1 MKSALS
7 GIALLLLF
15 NTAIA
20 ALLTLIGFGHDF
32 PVNLLISQCIGGS
45 IGLVNTPIIPR
56 IAPGWRRWAVLAV
69 TLPASVLLGI
79 GIAVQFS
86 DLSIPLEKLWQTL
99 AIGLMFGV
107 LGSIVFLLAERV
119 HSLDTEVRQRNL
131 AEAERSR
138 RELEAHLRL
147 LQAQIEPHFL
157 FNTLANVA
165 SLIDSDAAQARRLLL
180 RLIGWLRVAL
190 NRVRQERSSL
200 GDELDLLENWL
211 EILSIRFGPRLAW
224 SFAVTPEARRA
235 DLPPHVV
242 AAPAG
247 KRAQTRHRAQAR
259 RWPAARRRPR
269 GSRQVA
275 HRGQRRRRGAGRIP
289 RHGQRTGRRIGEHP
303 RPTGRPLRRCRPTAG
318 EEQRTSRRHRRTG
331 TAMRVLIAED
341 EPLLADDLARRLT
354 RLLPELDIVA
364 NVRDGPAARQA
375 LIDLAPDAAFL
386 DIRMPGL
393 SGLEV
398 ATAAHPGCGVVFV
411 TAHDEHAVAAFEQ
424 AAVDYLLKPVS
435 DERLEKCLYRL
446 RQPRP
451 AADAELLARLRTLL
465 QPAAA
470 PLRWLR
476 ALVGE
481 TVHLVAVEEIC
492 YLQSSDKYTSVLT
505 RDREFLLRTPLKEM
519 LPQLDPDL
527 FWQVHRGTVVN
538 TRQIRSAE
546 RSPSGRLTLHLRD
559 RVEILTVSRAYAH
572 LFRQM

>member
-1 MKSALS
+1 
-7 GIALLLLF
+7 
-15 NTAIA
+15 
-20 ALLTLIGFGHDF
+20 
-32 PVNLLISQCIGGS
+32 
-45 IGLVNTPIIPR
+45 
-56 IAPGWRRWAVLAV
+56 
-69 TLPASVLLGI
+69 
-79 GIAVQFS
+79 
-86 DLSIPLEKLWQTL
+86 
-99 AIGLMFGV
+99 
-107 LGSIVFLLAERV
+107 
-119 HSLDTEVRQRNL
+119 
-131 AEAERSR
+131 
-138 RELEAHLRL
+138 
-147 LQAQIEPHFL
+147 
-157 FNTLANVA
+157 
-165 SLIDSDAAQARRLLL
+165 
-180 RLIGWLRVAL
+180 
-190 NRVRQERSSL
+190 
-200 GDELDLLENWL
+200 
-211 EILSIRFGPRLAW
+211 
-224 SFAVTPEARRA
+224 
-235 DLPPHVV
+235 
-242 AAPAG
+242 
-247 KRAQTRHRAQAR
+247 
-259 RWPAARRRPR
+259 
-269 GSRQVA
+269 
-275 HRGQRRRRGAGRIP
+275 
-289 RHGQRTGRRIGEHP
+289 
-303 RPTGRPLRRCRPTAG
+303 
-318 EEQRTSRRHRRTG
+318 
-331 TAMRVLIAED
+331 MRVLIAED

-354 RLLPELDIVA
+354 RLWPELDIVA